1 MSNIFDLFR
10 KIEKAPVG
18 PITHLIVGLGNPG
31 AEYAHTRHN
40 VGFITLDRIAERH
53 SARID
58 RARFSGL
65 CGEASFGEGRAL
77 LLKPETYMN
86 LSGEAVGQALSFYK
100 LSPDRLIVL
109 CDDVSFDV
117 GRVRIRTHGS
127 HGGHN
132 GLRSIVS
139 VLGSEAFTRIRI
151 GVGKKPHPDYDLAD
165 WVLGKFPPADEKTLV
180 EQADRLDDALTLLL
194 AGRAD
199 EAMNRYSK

>member
-10 KIEKAPVG
+10 KIETAPTQ

-65 CGEASFGEGRAL
+65 CGEASFGEVRAL

-86 LSGEAVGQALSFYK
+86 LSGNAVGQALSYYK
-100 LSPDRLIVL
+100 LPPDRLIVL

-117 GRVRIRTHGS
+117 GRVRIRMHGS

-139 VLGSEAFTRIRI
+139 VLGSEGFVRIRI
-151 GVGKKPHPDYDLAD
+151 GVGKKPRPDYDLAD
-165 WVLGKFPPADEKTLV
+165 WVLGKFPTADEKLLI
-180 EQADRLDDALTLLL
+180 EQADRLDDAITLLL
-194 AGRAD
+194 GGKPD

>member
-10 KIEKAPVG
+10 KIEKPAVG

-53 SARID
+53 GARID

-65 CGEASFGEGRAL
+65 CGEASFGDVRAL
-77 LLKPETYMN
+77 LLKPETFMN

-100 LSPDRLIVL
+100 LPPERLIVL

-117 GRVRIRTHGS
+117 GRVRIRTRGS

-139 VLGSEAFTRIRI
+139 VLGSEDFVRIRI
-151 GVGKKPHPDYDLAD
+151 GVGKKPRPDYDLAD
-165 WVLGKFPPADEKTLV
+165 WVLGKFPPADEKALT
-180 EQADRLDDALTLLL
+180 EQADRLDDAVSLLL
-194 AGRAD
+194 AGKSD